1 MASPLLFGAVLAGG
15 YYLYKKFNESHIPGS
30 KGNATSAKPGPV
42 VQDPASGT
50 KFQAQT
56 VSVFPDGIKMV
67 DIFTTSGSRIVR
79 FSQQGSDMNSRVE
92 ITSPPGVDPAIKAAA
107 MRAFGVRPK
116 AA

>member
-1 MASPLLFGAVLAGG
+1 MASPLIFGAVLGAA
-15 YYLYKKFNESHIPGS
+15 YLVYKKLNPGIPQS
-30 KGNATSAKPGPV
+30 QGNATSAKPGPV
-42 VQDPASGT
+42 VHDASSGL

-56 VSVFPDGIKMV
+56 VSVFADGTKMV

-79 FSQQGSDMNSRVE
+79 FEQTGSDISSRIE
-92 ITSPPGVDPAIKAAA
+92 ITSPPDVDPSIKAAA